1 MDFLKACTTNIHA
14 VENLV
19 QTAYCVYDWAEAAP
33 AASAAERWEHA
44 QNTLAT
50 LRRENILCTS
60 IGHAVWIFGHFNA
73 DQKDILDN
81 SHSAFSLSQEG
92 TLENQPAHAPSGRA
106 VRDILLE
113 AIEHALAFTLA
124 RHPAIVHVG
133 PWLWLYHSVCDHGDD
148 DDDDDDEDEHALQ
161 QVSETSIIHVYT
173 KFTPSGGL
181 YLIPNIMPS
190 SAQPLP
196 IAPRCDPQHVVLA
209 PFGTVATILPDFH
222 DESVLSDD
230 AWKTGLAKA
239 LEPHGIVL
247 PAGTLWIA
255 VELENAETTACIWPA
270 ALCFTPYRLQHVQD
284 HTTNADRD
292 WRRWFISTEE
302 GTIFRNPLG
311 MAEEWFKGAAERA
324 RSGVNLVDTQA
335 TLQTDDRP
343 LTELIPTNTAA
354 NDPTTMTSPPFSQRA
369 VDQQAAMAGIYPTPP
384 DGYAPMPNA
393 SQLNSTTPSAT
404 QPEQIANS
412 VDLPPTSDDMQYKS
426 EDSHHVEPN
435 TFGNEDQDML
445 FGDED
450 EMEDIGDADFS
461 FFDDHDND
469 PAIISMRGAELDHS
483 LKYEHDPGDPNSGTN
498 IDDPPIEDDQ
508 PSLGIDPTKDTTQT
522 DTIEEVPIEPA
533 EHMQEEASQSPV
545 VVSIPQFGHSV
556 AEPEKPL
563 SPFGIRE
570 RLLPPP
576 VPASFTQTD
585 AVGQSD
591 HRRSSTFAP
600 INFREGLNLSR
611 KYSMVTAA
619 PEKEPL
625 KPGTISTSDIG
636 LPNARKKN
644 RIDGNDSS
652 DSDTDDESEGNS
664 YEPSSSDMD
673 DTDLPPRLP
682 WESRKR
688 KRHADQDNL
697 HPLSGSL
704 QRMWSDDEAD
714 DRGAGLGMQ
723 TPIADVLAAYV
734 NSTPVVD
741 LLAFLK
747 ADSESEIADRP
758 HSSAGPT
765 DSMEALS
772 GPLPRMETFYGFPK
786 EDLIYISQIINEQS
800 VSALQLDATRVGGHE
815 DRVAELPIGIANY
828 IYTTIDRGIETV
840 FPDIDQCDLGKVAL
854 TREPLRP
861 PTNPGKAPQ
870 GPPRPP
876 QRTDSMLL
884 GPDYFHL
891 PPPYVRL
898 QRSSEIWEL
907 LPTCLTFWETLGLGP
922 TNGAKNVRAFCVF
935 PENEDLQRLVAG
947 FMTDLGTAYDNC
959 KLGSHVH
966 HRNVSDTDEHDTF
979 EDGMAPVELNED
991 ASLEG
996 AMKSYATTCAELG
1009 KALSNIAHQ
1018 ENDRAIVVYIL
1029 NPFFGRQAQQHLCAC
1044 FWILFKAYRDNLPK
1058 AQRNQA
1064 GSDIFLQCLPISLV
1078 ASYDTLVVP
1087 DARQMAILTREVYD
1101 RCPPCGPPS
1110 DNTSALPILSAPAVE
1125 LASAAPKRIG
1135 FQLAAEPPTDL
1146 LHEGSILHIAYSVS
1160 RDGHWMSV
1168 CWIDNTGR
1176 HQSSTAF
1183 CLRGR
1188 SLAEVIEDVWECT
1201 RDILA
1206 ARQVLW
1212 RIFIVTTDTLEK
1224 PVLQC
1229 WRSFSAK
1236 PRTQAI
1242 CVTLLAIDTDPV
1254 LQLSPPVANVDGQ
1267 FESRSD
1273 GGFLTPASTPQAGT
1287 FTSSPDVNGQ
1297 GGNAPPTPAPSET
1310 AASAVENDPDAHLT
1324 DLTDE
1329 TWGVLLSPK
1338 LNNVGCNVGLANGA
1352 LFKRVDV
1359 AVPDGEG
1366 TAADKLPSIGVS
1378 IHWTIQVK
1386 PSGGVDEGSVKQ
1398 AELTLREVLRM
1409 YRNLALLTK
1418 ARAIAHG
1425 KTSFVPIHVA
1435 AAVRGAEGLD
1445 GMLGSSEDM

>member
-1 MDFLKACTTNIHA
+1 MDFLKACITNIHA

-19 QTAYCVYDWAEAAP
+19 QTAYCVYDWAEGQVASAA
-33 AASAAERWEHA
+33 AAERWEHA
-44 QNTLAT
+44 QNTLTT
-50 LRRENILCTS
+50 LRRENVLCTS
-60 IGHAVWIFGHFNA
+60 IAHAVWIFGHFNA
-73 DQKDILDN
+73 DQKNTLDN
-81 SHSAFSLSQEG
+81 THSAFSLSQEG
-92 TLENQPAHAPSGRA
+92 TLENPPTHAPSGRA
-106 VRDILLE
+106 VRDILLD
-113 AIEHALAFTLA
+113 AIQHALAFTLA
-124 RHPAIVHVG
+124 RDPAIVHVG
-133 PWLWLYHSVCDHGDD
+133 PWLWLYHSVCHNEEDD
-148 DDDDDDEDEHALQ
+148 DNEHALRQ
-161 QVSETSIIHVYT
+161 LRDTSIIHVYT

-190 SAQPLP
+190 SVQPLP
-196 IAPRCDPQHVVLA
+196 ALPHCESKDVVLA
-209 PFGTVATILPDFH
+209 PFGTLATVLPEFH
-222 DESVLSDD
+222 DDSVLSDD

-239 LEPHGIVL
+239 LEPHGIDL
-247 PAGTLWIA
+247 HAGTSWIA
-255 VELENAETTACIWPA
+255 IELAGDTETTACVWPA
-270 ALCFTPYRLQHVQD
+270 SLCFTPYRPRRMQD
-284 HTTNADRD
+284 HTANADRD

-311 MAEEWFKGAAERA
+311 MAEEWFKGAAERTRTGA
-324 RSGVNLVDTQA
+324 NVVEAQA
-335 TLQTDDRP
+335 TVQSDEQI
-343 LTELIPTNTAA
+343 LTEPIAA
-354 NDPTTMTSPPFSQRA
+354 SIAAHDATTMTSPPFSQRA

-384 DGYAPMPNA
+384 DGYVPMPNV

-404 QPEQIANS
+404 QPEQIAS
-412 VDLPPTSDDMQYKS
+412 TVDMAPTSDDVQYKH
-426 EDSHHVEPN
+426 EESHHVEPN

-445 FGDED
+445 FGDEG

-461 FFDDHDND
+461 FFDDPDND
-469 PAIISMRGAELDHS
+469 PAMLSMRGGDLEDA
-483 LKYEHDPGDPNSGTN
+483 LKYEDDADDANLDTN
-498 IDDPPIEDDQ
+498 INDAAIEDLQ
-508 PSLGIDPTKDTTQT
+508 PPLDAGPSEDTTRSE
-522 DTIEEVPIEPA
+522 TIEHIPIEPA
-533 EHMQEEASQSPV
+533 EHMQKASQSPT
-545 VVSIPQFGHSV
+545 VVSVPQFGHSIV
-556 AEPEKPL
+556 EPEKPL

-576 VPASFTQTD
+576 VPASFTQNG
-585 AVGQSD
+585 APEHSES
-591 HRRSSTFAP
+591 RRASTFAP

-611 KYSMVTAA
+611 KYALVTAA

-625 KPGTISTSDIG
+625 RPGTISTSGIG
-636 LPNARKKN
+636 LPSARKKN
-644 RIDGNDSS
+644 RIDDNDSS
-652 DSDTDDESEGNS
+652 DSDTDDESEGTS

-673 DTDLPPRLP
+673 DADLPPRLP

-688 KRHADQDNL
+688 KRHADLDNF
-697 HPLSGSL
+697 HRLSGSL
-704 QRMWSDDEAD
+704 ERMWSDDEAD
-714 DRGAGLGMQ
+714 DRRAVLGMQ

-734 NSTPVVD
+734 SSTPAVE
-741 LLAFLK
+741 LLTLFK
-747 ADSESEIADRP
+747 ADSEVAGADHP
-758 HSSAGPT
+758 KSSAGPT

-772 GPLPRMETFYGFPK
+772 GPLPRMDLLYGFAK
-786 EDLIYISQIINEQS
+786 EDLIYVSQIINEQS
-800 VSALQLDATRVGGHE
+800 LSALQVDGTRVDVHE
-815 DRVAELPIGIANY
+815 DGVAELPIGIANY
-828 IYTTIDRGIETV
+828 IHTTIERGIQTV

-854 TREPLRP
+854 TREPLRAP
-861 PTNPGKAPQ
+861 ANPGKAPQ
-870 GPPRPP
+870 GLPRPP
-876 QRTDSMLL
+876 PRIDSMLL

-898 QRSSEIWEL
+898 QRSSEIWEM

-935 PENEDLQRLVAG
+935 PENEDLQRLVES
-947 FMTDLGTAYDNC
+947 FMTDLGAAYENC
-959 KLGSHVH
+959 KLGSHSH
-966 HRNVSDTDEHDTF
+966 HRNASETDENDTF

-996 AMKSYATTCAELG
+996 AMISYATTCADLG

-1018 ENDRAIVVYIL
+1018 ENDRAIVIYIL

-1078 ASYDTLVVP
+1078 ASYDALVVP

-1101 RCPPCGPPS
+1101 RCPPCGPS
-1110 DNTSALPILSAPAVE
+1110 FDNTSALPILSAPSVE

-1135 FQLAAEPPTDL
+1135 FQLAAEPPNDL
-1146 LHEGSILHIAYSVS
+1146 LHEGSILHIAFSVS
-1160 RDGHWMSV
+1160 KDGQWMSV

-1212 RIFIVTTDTLEK
+1212 RIFIVTTDAIEK
-1224 PVLQC
+1224 SVLQC

-1254 LQLSPPVANVDGQ
+1254 LQLSPPMANVDSQ
-1267 FESRSD
+1267 IESRSD

-1310 AASAVENDPDAHLT
+1310 AASAAENDPDAHLT

-1329 TWGVLLSPK
+1329 TWGVLLSPR
-1338 LNNVGCNVGLANGA
+1338 LNNVGSNVGLANGA
-1352 LFKRVDV
+1352 LFKRGDV

-1418 ARAIAHG
+1418 ARAIANG
-1425 KTSFVPIHVA
+1425 KMDFVPIHVA